1 MENKDLEIFKQ
12 LASDLKN
19 LSDLNY
25 AILTNKSYNNL
36 IGTRNLKGLEKVET
50 QLENIIDIIERRY
63 LNINQGDLI
72 DLYSK
77 RHKKEYLQDIIKRLE
92 K

>member
-1 MENKDLEIFKQ
+1 MENKDLEVFKQ

-50 QLENIIDIIERRY
+50 QLENILDILERRY
-63 LNINQGDLI
+63 LAINKGDLI
-72 DLYSK
+72 EIYKK
-77 RHKKEYLQDIIKRLE
+77 RHIKEDIKYTIK
-92 K
+92 